1 MKLKKKHHYVSQFY
15 LKAWSIQNDQIFASD
30 EKRPPFLVKTNATAY
45 SKFFYR
51 VNPLSVNGIFALD
64 NIARMLNANDTI
76 IYEKVIKSINR
87 VIYKTKIFQDSFAPE
102 QYDSIHE
109 LNETIKEVQT
119 NCLEDYFAFF
129 EDKVSIIFKK
139 ILQTKVIHL
148 DWNYYQLLI
157 FFITLQLLRTRKTI
171 DQANKEFHK
180 YHPNLTK
187 DEMYTISIYTSLIMN
202 SKLSQSLISNLHT
215 LHIIN
220 NNTNLNIITSDNP
233 CINYKFH
240 ETNNTEFECIFPL
253 SPHIYLILKENSYS
267 ESTKKFIL
275 TDIENKPNENLINT
289 LIFLEETSDLNKIIW
304 VNSLIKKH
312 KNRYV
317 YAQNYKD
324 LK

>member
-1 MKLKKKHHYVSQFY
+1 
-15 LKAWSIQNDQIFASD
+15 
-30 EKRPPFLVKTNATAY
+30 
-45 SKFFYR
+45 
-51 VNPLSVNGIFALD
+51 
-64 NIARMLNANDTI
+64 MLNANDTI

-148 DWNYYQLLI
+148 DWNDYQLLI

-202 SKLSQSLISNLHT
+202 SKLSQSLTSNLHT